1 MFSDEAPK
9 TATIR
14 HGVES
19 QQRTVI
25 RDAAN
30 RAVIENFVDKID
42 DPKALS
48 EAIKNFPHVEEML
61 CQDARSQLQL
71 PIF

>member
-9 TATIR
+9 TATVR

-25 RDAAN
+25 RYAAN

-48 EAIKNFPHVEEML
+48 EAIKKFS
-61 CQDARSQLQL
+61 ARGRNAL
-71 PIF
+71 PRCKITTSVA